1 MLGHGAWTVAIATAR
16 RQKEWEM
23 RTATQRRVSR
33 AKPKFGMIALGVV
46 VLVMSVAPIASAGEP
61 VDIKL
66 ASSTEGRT
74 LKLGDI
80 ADDDNLV
87 AVAFQKRNLSYVRW
101 SKNYG
106 SSFAPRR
113 ALRAGLRATDPRVAV
128 CDDLVF
134 AVSIWQSDV
143 TRNVGVDYRDVLTGT
158 NGSFSLGAGSLADV
172 ACFGE
177 VVAVTY
183 VLDDHL
189 WLAVHEG
196 SCANPCVPEVKLDLG
211 TGNFDSPP
219 RISSDGD
226 GFVAAWVTDGI
237 AVQHFAYDA
246 DGGGGSFNITPSPV
260 ATLMAGKNVY
270 LPVLGGGG
278 PRVALAYGRD
288 GQTHV
293 RIRDG
298 YGAPFGPRII
308 VSRFCRNCPEGR
320 SQPESVDVSGGNILV
335 EVLRGG
341 GVPTAYEANAFV
353 TTDNGSHWVKKPG
366 HGGGFQR
373 GVLFVAKYAE
383 VWDAHFYNGFPYPE
397 TEQLIGFHVRNL

>member
-1 MLGHGAWTVAIATAR
+1 
-16 RQKEWEM
+16 M

-33 AKPKFGMIALGVV
+33 AKPKFGMLALGVV

-61 VDIKL
+61 ADIKL

-74 LKLGDI
+74 VKLGNVDV
-80 ADDDNLV
+80 DDNLV
-87 AVAFQKRNLSYVRW
+87 AVAFQKRNRSYVRW

-106 SSFAPRR
+106 SSFAPKL
-113 ALRAGLRATDPRVAV
+113 ALRAGLRAADPRVAV

-134 AVSIWQSDV
+134 AVSIWQSDAMQE
-143 TRNVGVDYRDVLTGT
+143 VGVDHRDVRTGT
-158 NGSFSLGAGSLADV
+158 RGRFSLGAGRLADV

-177 VVAVTY
+177 VVAVTW
-183 VLDDHL
+183 VLNDHL
-189 WLAVHEG
+189 WLAALDIFEG
-196 SCANPCVPEVKLDLG
+196 SCPNPCVPHVKMDLG
-211 TGNFDSPP
+211 TGNFDNPP
-219 RISSDGD
+219 RITSDGD
-226 GFVAAWVTDGI
+226 GFVVAWVTDGI
-237 AVQHFAYDA
+237 AVQHFSYDA
-246 DGGGGSFNITPSPV
+246 GGSGGFTLTPSLV
-260 ATLMAGKNVY
+260 ATLMAGQNVY

-278 PRVALAYGRD
+278 SRVALAYGRN

-320 SQPESVDVSGGNILV
+320 SQPESVDISGGNILV

-353 TTDNGSHWVKKPG
+353 TIDNGSHWVKKPG

-373 GVLFVAKYAE
+373 GVLMVAKYAE